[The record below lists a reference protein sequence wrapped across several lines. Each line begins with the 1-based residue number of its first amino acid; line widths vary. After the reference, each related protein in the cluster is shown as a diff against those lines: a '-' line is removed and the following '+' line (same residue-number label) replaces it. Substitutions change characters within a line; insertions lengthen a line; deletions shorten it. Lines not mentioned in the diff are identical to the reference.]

1 MQADSEETI
10 ASYAGHGGF
19 VFTTDDL
26 TEIKGMLLANEVPAA
41 SGAKA
46 IVSCEVTLPSQ
57 NSGPEPS
64 SRLQTS
70 PLTSPEA
77 HLKLQWCADGYDCR
91 WNGS

>member
-1 MQADSEETI
+1 MQGHSRASGMQADSGETV

-19 VFTTDDL
+19 VFTMEDP

-57 NSGPEPS
+57 NPKTSFFQAS
-64 SRLQTS
+64 DLTTDLSRGTFET
-70 PLTSPEA
+70 PMV
-77 HLKLQWCADGYDCR
+77 C
-91 WNGS
+91 